1 MSKRCSKCK
10 ENKSLTEFYTL
21 KRSTAK
27 GNKVY
32 YQPYCKKCLYEANK
46 AWREANRERRNQQ
59 QREGRAR
66 KKAGIKRK
74 PRRTH
79 EEAMALQRAYK
90 KKRRKEDPNFKLRDI
105 LRSRLH
111 DALKCNS
118 KSARTLELLGASIE
132 HLIQHLESQFL
143 PGMSW
148 DNHGKGEGKWQIDHI
163 VPCASFDFTYAEQQ
177 QQCFHWTNLQ
187 PLWEKD
193 NRDKSAKVPQNR
205 RWVDSTTGWVE
216 NNIL

>member
-10 ENKSLTEFYTL
+10 EEKSLSEFRTY
-21 KRSTAK
+21 KIARAK
-27 GNKVY
+27 GDKVY
-32 YQPYCKKCLYEANK
+32 YQSHCKRCVYETSK
-46 AWREANRERRNQQ
+46 AWEKANRERRNQRA
-59 QREGRAR
+59 RESYAR

-74 PRRTH
+74 PRQTH
-79 EEAMALQRAYK
+79 EERLAKQNAYD
-90 KKRRKEDPNFKLRDI
+90 KKRKKEDPNYKLRHI
-105 LRSRLH
+105 LRARLRN
-111 DALKCNS
+111 ALKHDL
-118 KSARTLELLGASIE
+118 KSARTLKLLGTTVE
-132 HLIQHLESQFL
+132 HLVKHLESQFL

-148 DNHGKGEGKWQIDHI
+148 DNHGSGKDKWQIDHI

-187 PLWEKD
+187 PLWQNENSKK
-193 NRDKSAKVPQNR
+193 RAKVPTNR